1 MKTLVILVGKAGSGK
16 DTIAN
21 ALVAQHSDIMHFVV
35 SCTTRPKRDNEIE
48 DVTYHYITKEQFAEK
63 VLNGDMLEVTF
74 FNDWYYG
81 AAFSDLVDGINVVI
95 FDPEGYEC
103 VYGNKDLNLFG
114 YYIDCPAKVR
124 MMRQLQ
130 REQNPNVGEIVRRYA
145 TDEKDFADIKQYDL
159 AWMENIEPED
169 IQLLVDA
176 IYNDLQDAGIC

>member
-74 FNDWYYG
+74 FN
-81 AAFSDLVDGINVVI
+81 AS
-95 FDPEGYEC
+95 C
-103 VYGNKDLNLFG
+103 MK
-114 YYIDCPAKVR
+114 
-124 MMRQLQ
+124 Q
-130 REQNPNVGEIVRRYA
+130 R
-145 TDEKDFADIKQYDL
+145 
-159 AWMENIEPED
+159 
-169 IQLLVDA
+169 
-176 IYNDLQDAGIC
+176 C